1 MRIKSALC
9 GVMAL
14 AALCVGAAVAQLNP
28 TDTNNGSG
36 VRFNP
41 QSVEFLSD
49 TQGVNFQPY
58 MRLILSQMNAKGT
71 LLVPAD
77 ARLNPAE
84 TLIRFTIY
92 SDGTIAAMH
101 LDGSA
106 HDVDLDRAAWGSIVG
121 VGKFPPLPK
130 EFHGRGLELRVHFR
144 VNG

>member
-1 MRIKSALC
+1 MKRNSVLC
-9 GVMAL
+9 GLVAV
-14 AALCVGAAVAQLNP
+14 AALCVGVTGAQQAAP
-28 TDTNNGSG
+28 EGGSG
-36 VRFNP
+36 VRVHP

-58 MRLILSQMNAKGT
+58 MRLILSQMDVKGT
-71 LLVPAD
+71 LMVPAD
-77 ARLNPAE
+77 ARLNPSE
-84 TLIRFTIY
+84 TLIRLTIY

-130 EFHGRGLELRVHFR
+130 EFHGQGLELRIHFR
-144 VNG
+144 ANG